1 MRKIL
6 SLLLMLFIFL
16 GVAQAT
22 FAKPNEL
29 KFIQVSDVHF
39 VAGRE
44 DSQIALNALVEE
56 INTMNNIEFVIFT
69 GDNIDNPNPENL
81 HKFLKTVNRI
91 DIPKFFVIGNHD
103 VAVNTGLN
111 KDRYIDIIRH
121 HNWFYPAWK
130 PNYVFKKK
138 GIVFVVVDGA
148 KQVIPGP
155 NGYYKQ
161 DTLDWLDKTLTKYKK
176 KNVII
181 IQHFPVVEPKKLRS
195 HSTYK
200 AEKYL
205 EVLDKHENVMALI
218 SGHYHTNK
226 EDMRNG
232 VYHVSTPAFAEEPH
246 PYKLIEIVRTKNFLP
261 MMFTQLRA
269 VDL

>member
-6 SLLLMLFIFL
+6 SLLLMLFMFL
-16 GVAQAT
+16 AT
-22 FAKPNEL
+22 SQMAFAKPKEL
-29 KFIQVSDVHF
+29 KFIQVSDVHYI
-39 VAGRE
+39 AGRE
-44 DSQIALNALVEE
+44 DMKASLENLVKEVNHME
-56 INTMNNIEFVIFT
+56 NIQFVVFT
-69 GDNIDNPNPENL
+69 GDNIDNPNPKYL
-81 HKFLKTVNRI
+81 HEFLKTVNKI
-91 DIPKFFVIGNHD
+91 KYPCYFVIGNHD
-103 VAVNTGLN
+103 VSVNSGLN
-111 KDRYIDIIRH
+111 KDKYFDIIRH
-121 HNWFYPAWK
+121 HNWFYPAWS
-130 PNYVFKKK
+130 PNYVFKKN
-138 GIVFVVVDGA
+138 GFVFVVVDGA

-161 DTLDWLDKTLTKYKK
+161 DTLDWLDKVLTKYKK

-181 IQHFPVVEPKKLRS
+181 IQHFPVVEPKKMRS

-205 EVLDKHENVMALI
+205 EVLDKYNNVMAVI

-232 VYHVSTPAFAEEPH
+232 VYHVTTPAFAEGPH
-246 PYKLIEIVRTKNFLP
+246 YYKLIEIVSTKNFLP
-261 MMFTQLRA
+261 MIFTQLRG